1 MRKRACLTLIL
12 LTGLLSGCTTAYT
25 MTTRTGKTIDTQG
38 KPVADATTGMT
49 TYADTFGYQR
59 VIATSEIVQTTKG
72 NTTLEW

>member
-1 MRKRACLTLIL
+1 MRKRAYLMLIL

-38 KPVADATTGMT
+38 EPVANAATGMT
-49 TYADTFGYQR
+49 SYADTFGYQR

-72 NTTLEW
+72 NTTLDW